1 MNDERRLD
9 RALRMLVTYCIHNDT
24 TGTDNE
30 VLRDMMID
38 LAYYMA
44 HINKR
49 RK

>member
-1 MNDERRLD
+1 MNDEQRD
-9 RALRMLVTYCIHNDT
+9 RALRMLDTYCIHNDT

-30 VLRDMMID
+30 VLRDMIID